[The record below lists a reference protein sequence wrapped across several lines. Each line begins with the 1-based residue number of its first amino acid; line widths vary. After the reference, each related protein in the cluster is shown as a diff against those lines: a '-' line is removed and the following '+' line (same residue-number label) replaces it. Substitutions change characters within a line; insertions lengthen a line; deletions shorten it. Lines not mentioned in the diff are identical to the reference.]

1 MSGTEL
7 LTLKWGTLKEW
18 HLTTDASKAAFK
30 RYADFGMSPS
40 AMCQHDTP
48 EQQAALLDLIDVV
61 DTDEILLDWE
71 CTTVSKD
78 DAKEYVRN
86 YGVRRASK
94 E

>member
-1 MSGTEL
+1 MATES
-7 LTLKWGTLKEW
+7 LTLKWGTLKAW

-30 RYADFGMSPS
+30 RYAEFGMSAS
-40 AMCQHDTP
+40 AMCQRDTA
-48 EQQAALLDLIDVV
+48 EQKTALLDLIDAV

-71 CTTVSKD
+71 GTTVSKD
-78 DAKEYVRN
+78 EAKEYVKN